1 MTQDGARPHGDGGG
15 DHAAARPR
23 FSPAATRVKRTAR
36 SQNRR
41 VVRSGGPQKLGN
53 KTRFASL
60 ELGCERGQQA
70 GNCDTGYS
78 CAYSSN
84 IAWRTESTPVAKEI
98 NPRLV
103 FERRFASDDK
113 AGNAESRGKR
123 ALYQKSVLD
132 FVLDNAQRLRTRL
145 GGTDRRKLD
154 EYLTSVRELEN
165 RLQQPDKSSSAAASR
180 IY

>member
-1 MTQDGARPHGDGGG
+1 MHPRKTHGADIKTGVSFDQV
-15 DHAAARPR
+15 AA
-23 FSPAATRVKRTAR
+23 
-36 SQNRR
+36 Q
-41 VVRSGGPQKLGN
+41 QLGT

-103 FERRFASDDK
+103 FERLFASDDK

-132 FVLDNAQRLRTRL
+132 FVLDDARRLRTKL
-145 GGTDRRKLD
+145 GGNDRAS
-154 EYLTSVRELEN
+154 LTST
-165 RLQQPDKSSSAAASR
+165 
-180 IY
+180 